1 MCGIYGILAVDGQ
14 RRHEPA
20 VLARM
25 GDAIVHRGPDDSGA
39 YSDGDLLLG
48 MRRLSIIDV
57 AGGHQPIASEDGQVV
72 AVCNGEIYNFRELRR
87 DLEAAGHRFAT
98 HSDSE
103 TAVHAYEEY
112 GDAFLNRLD
121 GMFGLALWDRRRRR
135 LIVARDAIG
144 IKPMYYRLDSR
155 ELMFA
160 SEAKAL
166 LAVPGVAARLDQA
179 ALAQYLSVG
188 YVCAPNAIFEG
199 MRKLEP
205 GTALIAE
212 SGRVRKHRYYRLP
225 AVIDTTRSEDQWIEA
240 VRAELERSV
249 RDQMVS
255 DVPIGAFLSGGIDSS
270 AVVAFMSRYS
280 SQPVK
285 TYSIGFHGSTGAQLY
300 NELPYA
306 RQVAE
311 QFGTDHHE
319 IVVQPDVA
327 TLLPDLVWHMD
338 EPIADAAFITTYLVS
353 KFARQD
359 VTVILSGVGGDELF
373 GGYKRYLDEHYRSLY
388 RRIPSVIRSGVIAPL
403 AGLLPSDRHSR
414 VLNQMRLAKAFLQ
427 ADALPF
433 EERYRSYMQVFDAG
447 ERAALLRG
455 GVPAGFDDC
464 IARGFGDA
472 QTSDPLRQLM
482 DVDFATQLPDDL
494 LLLTDKMSMAVSLEC
509 RVPLLDQRLVELAAR
524 MPGSLKMRGGE
535 LKHVMKRALE
545 GVLPHGILH
554 REKRGFGAPMGAW
567 LREELAPVLRDVLSR
582 EAVTRRGLLDPEG
595 VERTIREHEQQKA
608 DRTDHL
614 LALIN
619 LEIWCRLYLD
629 GESAAGVADHLKQAL
644 AA

>member
-1 MCGIYGILAVDGQ
+1 MCGIYGILTLDGT
-14 RRHEPA
+14 RVREPTA
-20 VLARM
+20 LDRM
-25 GDAIVHRGPDDSGA
+25 GDAIMHRGPDDSGA
-39 YSDGDLLLG
+39 LTDGELLLG

-57 AGGHQPIASEDGQVV
+57 SGGHQPIASEDGQVV

-87 DLEAAGHRFAT
+87 ELEAAGHRFAT

-103 TAVHAYEEY
+103 VAIHAYEEY
-112 GDAFLNRLD
+112 GDSFLGKLD

-135 LIVARDAIG
+135 LVVARDAVG
-144 IKPMYYRLDSR
+144 IKPIYYRLDGK
-155 ELMFA
+155 ELIFA
-160 SEAKAL
+160 SEAKAI
-166 LAVPGVAARLDQA
+166 LALPGIQARLDRA

-199 MRKLEP
+199 MQKLEP
-205 GTALIAE
+205 GMALIAE
-212 SGRVRKHRYYRLP
+212 AGKVRKHRFYRL
-225 AVIDTTRSEDQWIEA
+225 AGEIERTRTEA
-240 VRAELERSV
+240 EWADAIRLEIERSIS
-249 RDQMVS
+249 DQMVS

-270 AVVAFMSRYS
+270 AVVAFMSRQTT
-280 SQPVK
+280 QPVK
-285 TYSIGFHGSTGAQLY
+285 TYSIGFQGSTGAQLY

-311 QFGTDHHE
+311 RFRTDHHE

-327 TLLPDLVWHMD
+327 TLLPQLIWHMD
-338 EPIADAAFITTYLVS
+338 EPISDAAFITTYLVS

-388 RRIPSVIRSGVIAPL
+388 RRIPAAIRSGIIAPL

-414 VLNQMRLAKAFLQ
+414 ALNYMRLAKAFLA
-427 ADALPF
+427 ADSLSF
-433 EERYRSYMQVFDAG
+433 EQRYRTYMQVFDAA
-447 ERAALLRG
+447 ERDGLLRG
-455 GVPAGFDDC
+455 GAPSNFDDC
-464 IARGFGDA
+464 IARGFAGA

-524 MPGSLKMRGGE
+524 IPGHLKVSGGE
-535 LKHVMKRALE
+535 LKHMMKRSLA
-545 GVLPHGILH
+545 GVLPDSILQ

-567 LREELAPVLRDVLSR
+567 LRAELAPLLRDVLSR
-582 EAVTRRGLLDPEG
+582 EAVIHRGLLDPD
-595 VERTIREHEQQKA
+595 VIERTIREHERQKA

-629 GESAAGVADHLKQAL
+629 GQSAAGVADTLKQAL

>member
-1 MCGIYGILAVDGQ
+1 MCGIYGILSLDGTT
-14 RRHEPA
+14 RRTPDA
-20 VLARM
+20 LDRM
-25 GDAIVHRGPDDSGA
+25 GDAIVHRGPDDSGSFA
-39 YSDGDLLLG
+39 DGPLLLG

-57 AGGHQPIASEDGQVV
+57 AGGHQPIASEDGQTV

-87 DLEAAGHRFAT
+87 ELEAAGHRFAT

-103 TAVHAYEEY
+103 VAVHAYEQW
-112 GDAFLNRLD
+112 GDAFLDRLD
-121 GMFGLALWDRRRRR
+121 GMFGLAVWDRRRRR
-135 LIVARDAIG
+135 LLVARDAIG
-144 IKPMYYRLDSR
+144 IKPMYFRRDTR
-155 ELMFA
+155 ELIFA
-160 SEAKAL
+160 SEAKAI
-166 LAVPGVAARLDQA
+166 LALPDVAPRLDAA

-188 YVCAPNAIFEG
+188 YVCAPNCLFEG
-199 MRKLEP
+199 FEKLEP
-205 GTALIAE
+205 GTALIVE
-212 SGRVRKHRYYRLP
+212 DGRVRRHRYYRLP
-225 AVIDTTRSEDQWIEA
+225 SSVDSTRSDEDWAAA

-270 AVVAFMSRYS
+270 AVVAFMSRHS
-280 SQPVK
+280 AQPVK
-285 TYSIGFHGSTGAQLY
+285 TYSIGFQGSSGAQLY

-311 QFGTDHHE
+311 RFGTDHHE

-338 EPIADAAFITTYLVS
+338 EPIADAAFITPYLVS

-373 GGYKRYLDEHYRSLY
+373 GGYKRYLDEHYRGLY
-388 RRIPSVIRSGVIAPL
+388 RRVPRAIREGLVAPL
-403 AGLLPSDRHSR
+403 ARVLPSDRHHR
-414 VLNQMRLAKAFLQ
+414 LLNQMRLAKAFLL
-427 ADALPF
+427 ADELPF
-433 EERYRSYMQVFDAG
+433 EDRYRTYMQVFDAG
-447 ERAALLRG
+447 ERRALLRRD
-455 GVPAGFDDC
+455 AGRFDDC
-464 IARGFGDA
+464 IARGFAGA
-472 QTSDPLRQLM
+472 QTDDPIRQLM

-494 LLLTDKMSMAVSLEC
+494 LMLTDKMSMAVSLEC

-524 MPGSLKMRGGE
+524 MPGSLKLRGGE

-545 GVLPHGILH
+545 GVLPPEILH

-567 LREELAPVLRDVLSR
+567 LRAELAPLLRDVLSR
-582 EAVTRRGLLDPEG
+582 ESVVRRGLLDPDA
-595 VERTIREHEQQKA
+595 VARTIREHEQQRA

-614 LALIN
+614 LSLIN

-629 GESAAGVADHLKQAL
+629 GRSASGIADELRQAL

>member
-1 MCGIYGILAVDGQ
+1 MCGIYGILALDGT
-14 RRHEPA
+14 RRHDVS

-25 GDAIVHRGPDDSGA
+25 GNAIVHRGPDDSGA
-39 YSDGDLLLG
+39 YEDGGLLLG

-57 AGGHQPIASEDGQVV
+57 AGGHQPISSEDGQVV
-72 AVCNGEIYNFRELRR
+72 VVCNGEIYNFRELRR
-87 DLEAAGHRFAT
+87 ALEGAGHRFAT
-98 HSDSE
+98 NSDTE
-103 TAVHAYEEY
+103 VAVHAYEEY
-112 GDAFLNRLD
+112 GDAFLNKLE
-121 GMFGLALWDRRRRR
+121 GMFGFALWDRRRRR
-135 LIVARDAIG
+135 LLVARDAIG
-144 IKPMYYRLDSR
+144 VKPIYFRLDGR

-166 LAVPGVAARLDQA
+166 LAVPGVSARLDPSS
-179 ALAQYLSVG
+179 LAQYLSVG
-188 YVCAPNAIFEG
+188 YVSAPNAMFEG

-205 GTALIAE
+205 GSVLVAE
-212 SGRVRKHRYYRLP
+212 AGSVRTQRYYRLP
-225 AVIDTTRSEDQWIEA
+225 ATIDNIRTEHEWVESVRSEIE
-240 VRAELERSV
+240 RAV

-270 AVVAFMSRYS
+270 AVVAFMSRHS

-285 TYSIGFHGSTGAQLY
+285 TYSIGFQGSTGAEMY
-300 NELPYA
+300 NELPFA
-306 RQVAE
+306 RQVAR
-311 QFGTDHHE
+311 QYGTDHHE

-327 TLLPDLVWHMD
+327 TLLPGLVWHMD

-353 KFARQD
+353 KFARRD

-373 GGYKRYLDEHYRSLY
+373 GGYKRYLDEHYRALY
-388 RRIPSVIRSGVIAPL
+388 HRIPAFIRSGMIAPL

-414 VLNQMRLAKAFLQ
+414 VLNQMRLAKAFLR
-427 ADALPF
+427 ADTLPF
-433 EERYRSYMQVFDAG
+433 PERYRDYMQVFDAA

-455 GVPAGFDDC
+455 GVPANFDDC
-464 IARGFGDA
+464 IARAFA
-472 QTSDPLRQLM
+472 QAHSDDPLRQLM

-535 LKHVMKRALE
+535 LKHVLKRALH
-545 GVLPHGILH
+545 GVLPDSILF

-567 LREELAPVLRDVLSR
+567 LRAELAPMLRDLLSR
-582 EAVTRRGLLDPEG
+582 EAVRRRGLLEPEA
-595 VERTIREHEQQKA
+595 VQATICEHEQQRA

-619 LEIWCRLYLD
+619 LEIWCRLYVD
-629 GESAAGVADHLKQAL
+629 GATAADVVEQLKEAL